1 MKRQY
6 ILLLIL
12 TLTISSCSVRNKAAE
27 QFLITV
33 DSLITV
39 RRSDSAQV
47 MLDNYNIEELKGEH
61 RARYAVLLTQAHDK
75 NYVVHTN
82 DSLIKTAIDYYERH
96 AGKNKQWLARAYYYN
111 ATVNRDR
118 RNRLEE
124 VKQFFKVLP
133 LIEDGK
139 SYELQVLTYGNLGT
153 LFYANNLMNEADSLF
168 QKAIQLNIQ
177 NNDTLRWILN
187 ITKSSNIHIEY
198 DNNNYEN
205 IEKDLLL
212 AKQLYEQL
220 SQKPLNTERVLIRSL
235 SYLYERMNHFS
246 ETKKYAFRKLEIDKS
261 HIDSIDTYTI
271 LGSAY
276 FKVNLYDSAVIYLS
290 RALTDKY
297 SNARAGAY
305 LRLSDISE
313 KLGKSKDAKKYIE
326 LYYNDLD
333 SLNSRSKPVE
343 IIAAFKDEI
352 QEQLITQHQLLSKK
366 KEASHQIITICIILL
381 SLGIII
387 ALYKVYSIRRSKLEA
402 DKEALKKEL
411 LDIQDELKA
420 ATSNNSVEKCGAE
433 NADYPDIH
441 DSDIYNKFQQAS
453 FYDDIT
459 ISDNDWLALIEIL
472 NKTYP
477 NFLSKLKDMY
487 KLKPIELR
495 ICILLKLHFK
505 PAQIAQL
512 VLRTKQ
518 SITATRK
525 RLYSKIF
532 QKEGSAEDFD
542 KFISSL

>member
-6 ILLLIL
+6 ILYLIL
-12 TLTISSCSVRNKAAE
+12 ILIISSCSVRNKEAE
-27 QFLITV
+27 QFLTTV

-39 RRSDSAQV
+39 RRSDSAQI

-75 NYVVHTN
+75 NYVVHTS

-96 AGKNKQWLARAYYYN
+96 ASKNLQWLARAHYYN
-111 ATVNRDR
+111 AAVNRDM
-118 RNRLEE
+118 NNELEE
-124 VKQFFKVLP
+124 VKQYIKTLQFV
-133 LIEDGK
+133 DD
-139 SYELQVLTYGNLGT
+139 SNNYELLALTYGNLGT
-153 LFYANNLMNEADSLF
+153 LLYTNNLKNDADSLF
-168 QKAIQLNIQ
+168 QKAIILNKQ

-187 ITKSSNIHIEY
+187 ITKTANIHMVS
-198 DNNNYEN
+198 EN
-205 IEKDLLL
+205 IDYKKVEDELLL
-212 AKQLYEQL
+212 AKRLYEL
-220 SQKPLNTERVLIRSL
+220 SDKKRVTLEQVIMRSFV
-235 SYLYERMNHFS
+235 YLYERMENFDDIDV
-246 ETKKYAFRKLEIDKS
+246 YAKRKLELDDTLR
-261 HIDSIDTYTI
+261 DSIESYTV

-276 FKVNLYDSAVIYLS
+276 CRMGKYDSAMVYLS
-290 RALTDKY
+290 NALTTHFTIH
-297 SNARAGAY
+297 RANAY
-305 LRLSDISE
+305 LRLSDIYAD
-313 KLGKSKDAKKYIE
+313 LGNDKEAKKYLE
-326 LYYNDLD
+326 LHYNDTD
-333 SLNSRSKPVE
+333 SINKTRKPVE
-343 IIAAFKDEI
+343 IISAFKDEI

-366 KEASHQIITICIILL
+366 KEASHQIITVCIILI

-387 ALYKVYSIRRSKLEA
+387 ALYKVYSIRRSRLEA

-411 LDIQDELKA
+411 LEIQNELKV
-420 ATSNNSVEKCGAE
+420 TTGNNSADKYETA
-433 NADYPDIH
+433 NADYPDMH

-459 ISDNDWLALIEIL
+459 ITDDDWLALIEVL

-477 NFLSKLKDMY
+477 DFLSKLKDMY

-495 ICILLKLHFK
+495 ICILLKLNFK

-532 QKEGSAEDFD
+532 QKEGSADDFD